1 MILSEAYLAIRVP
14 SSESLEERGGDRHG
28 MKMPWS
34 LRDNP
39 ASLVIVTIGVLVV
52 LLTLGW
58 LTLRV
63 GSQWTH
69 RYLQRQTQLG
79 E

>member
-1 MILSEAYLAIRVP
+1 
-14 SSESLEERGGDRHG
+14 